1 MAARIEQIVANAEA
15 ATGLEDFG
23 SDSWREGLEVLVCS
37 AETEGR
43 FKGSGE
49 EFFYASLVQPLM
61 NRLKIED
68 WYRRYPEIEDQDVR
82 VELLGVGFPRTG
94 STALSHLLFEDVA
107 FRNLHMWEGPDPC
120 PPPGLYPEADEARVA
135 AARTVVNMD
144 TNTWRRG

>member
-1 MAARIEQIVANAEA
+1 MNSGPSVAARIEQIVANAQA

-43 FKGSGE
+43 FKGFGE
-49 EFFYASLVQPLM
+49 ESFYASLVQPLI

-94 STALSHLLFEDVA
+94 STARFAPLVRGRGLPQPAHVGRPRSVSA
-107 FRNLHMWEGPDPC
+107 AGAV
-120 PPPGLYPEADEARVA
+120 PG
-135 AARTVVNMD
+135 
-144 TNTWRRG
+144 G